1 MNTESSKIMPLQQ
14 LLSRLPADA
23 TEKIYR
29 QLSRIISYEPCIGLM
44 GKSGAGKSSLCNT
57 LFSPPPARVDAIS
70 GCTRTVQRY
79 RVTHGTHTL
88 NLVDF
93 PGIGETPELDCL
105 YRRLYQ
111 AWSGRLD
118 LIVWVLKADER
129 AWNEDIRCYRELLRS
144 GAEPERFMFVLSQ
157 ADKMEPCREWD
168 GQNHRPSQQQ
178 QHNLQAK
185 TRLAETLFAAAHPVI
200 AVSAAER
207 YNLHHWV
214 EALILALPVHSGS
227 AVFRHLHTGLRTDT
241 VRETARDGFV
251 RVTGEIF
258 DEAVN
263 TLKTSGILVRY
274 LHHLHHLRHRLLTVA
289 RAFWHL
295 LF

>member
-1 MNTESSKIMPLQQ
+1 MENNSRDKTLLLKKI
-14 LLSRLPADA
+14 LSALPEDV
-23 TEKIYR
+23 YR
-29 QLSRIISYEPCIGLM
+29 NLCFYLDEMITYEPCIGMM

-57 LFSPPPARVDAIS
+57 LFSPPPARVDAVS

-79 RVTHGTHTL
+79 QVTHGTHTL
-88 NLVDF
+88 TLVDF
-93 PGIGETPELDCL
+93 PGTGETPELDSL

-144 GAEPERFMFVLSQ
+144 GAEPERFLFVLSQ

-168 GQNHRPSQQQ
+168 GLNHCPSPL
-178 QHNLQAK
+178 QHQNLQAK

-200 AVSAAER
+200 AVSAAEH
-207 YNLHHWV
+207 YNMHHWV
-214 EALILALPVHSGS
+214 ESLILALPAHSSS
-227 AVFRHLHTGLRTDT
+227 AVSRHLQPVLRTDT
-241 VRETARDGFV
+241 VRETAREGFV

-263 TLKTSGILVRY
+263 ALKTSGELVRY
-274 LHHLHHLRHRLLTVA
+274 LRQLRQQFLSVI
-289 RAFWHL
+289 RAVWHL

>member
-1 MNTESSKIMPLQQ
+1 MNTESPKETPFSQ
-14 LLSRLPADA
+14 LLSRLPADVKK
-23 TEKIYR
+23 KIHR
-29 QLSRIISYEPCIGLM
+29 QLSSIISYEPCIGLM

-57 LFSPPPARVDAIS
+57 LFSPPPARVDAVK

-79 RVTHGTHTL
+79 RVTHGTHNLT
-88 NLVDF
+88 LVDF
-93 PGIGETPELDCL
+93 PGIGETPELDSL

-129 AWNEDIRCYRELLRS
+129 AWNEDIRCYRDLLRS
-144 GAEPERFMFVLSQ
+144 GAVPARFLFVLSQ
-157 ADKMEPCREWD
+157 ADKIEPCREWD
-168 GQNHRPSQQQ
+168 GLNHRPSQQQ
-178 QHNLQAK
+178 QHHLQAK
-185 TRLAETLFAAAHPVI
+185 TRLAETLFATAHPVV
-200 AVSAAER
+200 AVSAAEH

-214 EALILALPVHSGS
+214 EALIQALPVHSGS
-227 AVFRHLHTGLRTDT
+227 AVSRHLHPELRTDT
-241 VRETARDGFV
+241 VRETAREGFV

-263 TLKTSGILVRY
+263 TLKTSGMLVRY
-274 LHHLHHLRHRLLTVA
+274 LHQFRHRLLTVA
-289 RAFWHL
+289 RAVWNL